1 MSEKVLGAGIQRRG
15 NLHQD
20 GMLDHVGGNF
30 WAELWDSRAFKRQR
44 LKGSILGGWKS
55 ASNVPILREKR
66 RACFGGAMSHW
77 ISGAQSACKEKM

>member
-44 LKGSILGGWKS
+44 LKGSMFRRLEERKQCADTEREAQGLFWGGHES
-55 ASNVPILREKR
+55 LDFRSPVR
-66 RACFGGAMSHW
+66 M
-77 ISGAQSACKEKM
+77 